1 LPALPVLIARLTDR
15 AVAIGYAKAALKRS
29 VAIVALDAPPERGG
43 DHLLLVHAP
52 GLDEPIML
60 AAAPV
65 GEPTDGMYPLR
76 LGPRDDF
83 GEGSLIALLA
93 QHGAL
98 SVPPGPSGSAGP
110 RAASVRPPTLMELAR
125 EVQSG
130 RGPRE
135 GRVAVDAPAATPA
148 TRSRP
153 PPRIGTYSPPPPG
166 RRSRPPIPRDEPDP
180 LDPDRRAMAAIA
192 AELRALAQHGDA
204 VAVRA
209 LLSRLEG
216 EARGAMAGDGSREA
230 LAARAL
236 AAIDDATVLA
246 QVAEVAL
253 AGVPAA
259 REAASSVLRSV
270 PASGASA
277 LCAARARLR
286 TREARPRFLAAMRDL
301 GDAAGPSVV
310 VALEVAL
317 DSDGA
322 DRETVE
328 DLLRAATQ
336 AAAPDAG
343 ALASRFLSHAEPAVR
358 AAALVA
364 VAAIEGARARDALA
378 GALIDPHDQVRITAL
393 ATLRRIGGIDDEVV
407 AAIGRILAG
416 DAVAGDELRATA
428 AAALADATAREAAI
442 AILMR
447 AIEPPKAGVL
457 AAMLSRVVKGDEDA
471 HVLETMARVLVTLGG
486 DAGRRAVERRAAES
500 HGKARARLLAVLA
513 G

>member
-1 LPALPVLIARLTDR
+1 
-15 AVAIGYAKAALKRS
+15 
-29 VAIVALDAPPERGG
+29 
-43 DHLLLVHAP
+43 
-52 GLDEPIML
+52 
-60 AAAPV
+60 
-65 GEPTDGMYPLR
+65 
-76 LGPRDDF
+76 
-83 GEGSLIALLA
+83 
-93 QHGAL
+93 
-98 SVPPGPSGSAGP
+98 
-110 RAASVRPPTLMELAR
+110 
-125 EVQSG
+125 
-130 RGPRE
+130 
-135 GRVAVDAPAATPA
+135 
-148 TRSRP
+148 
-153 PPRIGTYSPPPPG
+153 
-166 RRSRPPIPRDEPDP
+166 
-180 LDPDRRAMAAIA
+180 
-192 AELRALAQHGDA
+192 
-204 VAVRA
+204 
-209 LLSRLEG
+209 
-216 EARGAMAGDGSREA
+216 
-230 LAARAL
+230 
-236 AAIDDATVLA
+236 
-246 QVAEVAL
+246 
-253 AGVPAA
+253 
-259 REAASSVLRSV
+259 
-270 PASGASA
+270 
-277 LCAARARLR
+277 
-286 TREARPRFLAAMRDL
+286 
-301 GDAAGPSVV
+301 
-310 VALEVAL
+310 
-317 DSDGA
+317 
-322 DRETVE
+322 VE